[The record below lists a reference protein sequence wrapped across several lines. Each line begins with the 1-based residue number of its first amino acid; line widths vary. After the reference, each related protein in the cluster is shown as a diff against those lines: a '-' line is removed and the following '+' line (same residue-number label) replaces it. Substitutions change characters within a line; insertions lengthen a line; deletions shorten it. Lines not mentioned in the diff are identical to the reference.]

1 MMVVMA
7 TCFVAAWLA
16 AAPSD
21 DPSQLAKDAIAQ
33 SFAPPPPPPPVPTIG
48 FEIREITVA
57 SPDWRGKMLARLQPI
72 TRQEGVAVWAVDNA
86 ALDALLK
93 SCQADARCHV
103 SLSPRMVAK
112 VGEPVRMT
120 NETTVHYVAHL
131 KRDSDGA
138 PNEGTHVAFVPEMG
152 EVHDGVRVHV
162 TSSRLQGPV
171 LFAKLA
177 IEQNQVLSMLTATY
191 SESIHPAGRDKAAD
205 AQVVKT
211 SLIDRIR
218 PESPAT
224 YALNGSIQVPEV
236 VSRRIEGEW
245 LIPSDGALLVSMGPT
260 TRRDRGLLKQA
271 YQERL
276 IAVTARPAAE
286 APASAPVAQAPAR
299 GPAAP

>member
-21 DPSQLAKDAIAQ
+21 GPSQLAKDAIAQ
-33 SFAPPPPPPPVPTIG
+33 SFAPPPPVPTIG

-72 TRQEGVAVWAVDNA
+72 TRKEGVSVWAVDDS

-93 SCQADARCHV
+93 SCRADARCRV
-103 SLSPRMVAK
+103 AQSPRMVAK

-138 PNEGTHVAFVPEMG
+138 PNEGTHIAFVPEMG

-162 TSSRLQGPV
+162 TSSRFQGQA
-171 LFAKLA
+171 LFARLA
-177 IEQNQVLSMLTATY
+177 IEQNQVLSMLTTTY

-218 PESPAT
+218 PESSGT
-224 YALNGSIQVPEV
+224 YALNGTIQVPEV

-260 TRRDRGLLKQA
+260 TRRDKGLLKQA

-276 IAVTARPAAE
+276 IAVTARPTTE
-286 APASAPVAQAPAR
+286 APTAAPVAQAPTQ